1 MKAIQ
6 PKIIIINNCNDCPY
20 AQYGGLSVICR
31 KLKEIG
37 KYDVPY
43 DMDDCPLNHCPKRA
57 ITCQKMTM
65 SIAKQ
70 KSRHTAMALQLA
82 EMGLLMKS
90 QENRND

>member
-43 DMDDCPLNHCPKRA
+43 DMDDCPLKPLPEKSNYLPKDDHVYSKA
-57 ITCQKMTM
+57 EITAYSYGITVGRNGV
-65 SIAKQ
+65 IDEI
-70 KSRHTAMALQLA
+70 TG
-82 EMGLLMKS
+82 E
-90 QENRND
+90 QE